1 MPLFITAIDPQ
12 LKVLGPS
19 QQFIF
24 NQNVSSAQFDNSFV
38 PTVDIA
44 AQNNFETRNSK
55 LSGYRWIHKSTT
67 SSTNGSLT
75 LQSFVNA
82 QNSGINLMSFNEDN
96 SCSFPVVVSVP
107 TPTNSSHAANKEY
120 VDSAIATHFP
130 DYPNNAGVFLR
141 GDKAWSNILV
151 SNSAQFNFS
160 LNNTNPNAT
169 QTGLSL
175 SNNGNPALVLGFNN
189 AINQGYLLT
198 TGNSV
203 MSFGINNTAFMR
215 IAPTEKSTTLLDLF
229 DNSLVTSGGLY
240 ANRIGGYSQAYMV
253 ASTSIVIA
261 DVGNYKPYNGGYGYL
276 NSSGK
281 TGTASG
287 QYSYSLDCTNRV
299 KASEFNAVSSIKIK
313 NIQGIGE
320 DIEQEALRL
329 FNQIRLYKYSYKDKV
344 KNGEGATFGV
354 IAEYLQEILPDYVSQ
369 DQDFVPNILQECQI
383 KAVGSFIYSLE
394 FTQDLNQIEGESLR
408 LLASENA
415 LEVTIT
421 KIEDKHLLV
430 KSDIPLP
437 EQAFAYGTYESCPSV
452 TKNKL
457 FELSMVVL
465 KNALRRIEVLE
476 NKLINI

>member
-1 MPLFITAIDPQ
+1 MPLFITAIDPE

-24 NQNVSSAQFDNSFV
+24 NQNVSSMQFDNSFV

-67 SSTNGSLT
+67 SSTKGALT

-82 QNSGINLMSFNEDN
+82 ENSGINLMSFNEDN

-107 TPTNSSHAANKEY
+107 NPTSPSHAANKEY

-141 GDKAWSNILV
+141 GDETWANTLN
-151 SNSAQFNFS
+151 SNSAQFNFT
-160 LNNTNPNAT
+160 LNNTNTGAT
-169 QTGLSL
+169 ATGVIV
-175 SNNGNPALVLGFNN
+175 SNNGNPALTFGFNN
-189 AINQGYLLT
+189 SANQAYILAY
-198 TGNSV
+198 GNSNFN
-203 MSFGINNTAFMR
+203 FGTNNTTFMR
-215 IAPTEKSTTLLDLF
+215 IEPANKYLNLLG
-229 DNSLVTSGGLY
+229 NNLVTTGGVF
-240 ANRIGGYSQAYMV
+240 ADRIGAYTQDHIIISNAV
-253 ASTSIVIA
+253 SIS
-261 DVGNYKPYNGGYGYL
+261 DPGNYQPYNGSYGYL

-287 QYSYSLDCTNRV
+287 QNAYSLDCTNRV
-299 KASEFNAVSSIKIK
+299 KAPEFNSVSSIKIK
-313 NIQGIGE
+313 
-320 DIEQEALRL
+320 DIEDYGESIEHEALHL
-329 FNQIRLYKYSYKDKV
+329 FNQIPLYKYSYKDKV
-344 KNGEGATFGV
+344 KNGNGSTFGV
-354 IAEYLQEILPDYVSQ
+354 IAEYLQEVLPNSVNEDK
-369 DQDFVPNILQECQI
+369 DFVPNILQECEI
-383 KAVGSFIYSLE
+383 KTVGFSIYSLE
-394 FTQDLNQIEGESLR
+394 FKQDLNKIEGENLR
-408 LLASENA
+408 LLTSDNI

-421 KIEDKHLLV
+421 EIENKRLLV
-430 KSDIPLP
+430 KSASSLP
-437 EQAFAYGTYESCPSV
+437 QQGFAYGTYESCPSV